1 MLFIMCLSFNLTSEL
16 ILRLKS
22 LDNKFAKIYSDL
34 KAAEPEELNYL
45 HKYAKVSLIGSS
57 TRIENAILTDIEISW
72 IDTILTKEVK
82 DSAFDFHK
90 EMIKSKLSASRES
103 SIEEVA
109 GCRAMLMSI
118 YSCPEEFYPLKQK
131 DLRMLHYQL
140 MFPYTNST
148 SYAGKYKS
156 LPNPIVELNNETKQS
171 RVVFDTA
178 PAGVITNSMMVEL
191 VDWYNNNMKLSAWP
205 IAVVVEFVYRFLA
218 IHPFQDGNG
227 RMGRGLLLLG
237 LLNSNSETISY
248 VAKYLS
254 IDRFIEKYKDEYYFV
269 LNKCSS
275 GRYEEE
281 AKNYNIG
288 FFLKFMLKVLE
299 ESLDNITI
307 SRKKYCAE
315 RSLSKSAMEVLKCFQ
330 EHPEIRL
337 NTSSI
342 VQKTKLPRRTVE
354 FSLKTLL
361 ENSLL
366 QRYGKG
372 ASVRYQ
378 LTF

>member
-1 MLFIMCLSFNLTSEL
+1 MCLSFDLTPEL
-16 ILRLKS
+16 SLRLKS

-34 KAAEPEELNYL
+34 KTAEQDELSYL

-82 DSAFDFHK
+82 DSAFELHK
-90 EMIKSKLSASRES
+90 EMIKSKLSSSRER

-118 YSCPEEFYPLKQK
+118 YSCPEEFYPLKQN

-140 MFPYTNST
+140 MSPYTKST
-148 SYAGKYKS
+148 PYAGKYKS
-156 LPNPIVELNNETKQS
+156 LPNPIVEVNNETKQS
-171 RVVFDTA
+171 KIVFDTA
-178 PAGVITNSMMVEL
+178 PAGVITNSMMAEL
-191 VDWYNNNMKLSAWP
+191 IDWYNNNIELSAWP
-205 IAVVVEFVYRFLA
+205 VAVVVEFVYRFLA

-248 VAKYLS
+248 VARYLP

-269 LNKCSS
+269 LNKCSN
-275 GRYEEE
+275 GKYEDDST
-281 AKNYNIG
+281 NYNIG

-299 ESLDNITI
+299 ESLDNII
-307 SRKKYCAE
+307 FSREKYRAE
-315 RSLSKSAMEVLKCFQ
+315 ISLSKSAVEVLKCFQ
-330 EHPEIRL
+330 EYPEIRL
-337 NTSSI
+337 NTSTI

-354 FSLKTLL
+354 FSLKMLL
-361 ENSLL
+361 EKSFL

>member
-1 MLFIMCLSFNLTSEL
+1 MCLSFELTSEML
-16 ILRLKS
+16 LRLKS
-22 LDNKFAKIYSDL
+22 LDNKFAKIYASL
-34 KAAEPEELNYL
+34 KTAEQDELNYL

-72 IDTILTKEVK
+72 IDTILTEEVK
-82 DSAFDFHK
+82 DSAFEFHK
-90 EMIKSKLSASRES
+90 EMIKSKLSASRER

-118 YSCPEEFYPLKQK
+118 YSSGEELHPLKQS

-140 MFPYTNST
+140 MSPYSKST
-148 SYAGKYKS
+148 PYAGKYKS

-171 RVVFDTA
+171 RIVFDTA
-178 PAGVITNSMMVEL
+178 PAGVITNSMMVAL
-191 VDWYNNNMKLSAWP
+191 LDWYNNNIQLSAWS
-205 IAVVVEFVYRFLA
+205 IAIVVEFVYRFLA

-237 LLNSNSETISY
+237 LLNSNSEAISY
-248 VAKYLS
+248 VAKYLP

-269 LNKCSS
+269 LNKCSN
-275 GRYEEE
+275 GKYEEE
-281 AKNYNIG
+281 AANYNIG

-307 SRKKYCAE
+307 SRKKYQAE
-315 RSLSKSAMEVLKCFQ
+315 RSLSKSAIEVLKCFQ

-337 NTSSI
+337 NTSTI

-354 FSLKTLL
+354 FSLKKLL